1 MNTLGKTF
9 VALGVCV
16 VIILTLFFSRDFGAP
31 YGYKGDGFGTK
42 QEAIEDGIGA
52 SYTIEE
58 EIGTIEFDDGV
69 IYVCKTKD
77 NNLVISYMFL
87 NKQQTK
93 FYLEKYFIDTDL
105 EKAQWHSSENKIK
118 TNYRLAD
125 VSQELTTC
133 DNKPVEYED
142 FTVKLYDEV
151 KTVRVYYN
159 RAE

>member
-1 MNTLGKTF
+1 MNTLGKTLI
-9 VALGVCV
+9 ALGVSV
-16 VIILTLFFSRDFGAP
+16 VIFLTLFFSRDFGAP

-42 QEAIEDGIGA
+42 KEAVAFGIGA

-77 NNLVISYMFL
+77 NNIVVSYLFL
-87 NKQQTK
+87 NKQRTK
-93 FYLEKYFIDTDL
+93 YYFEKHFVDTDL
-105 EKAQWHSSENKIK
+105 ENTQWHSSENKVK
-118 TNYRLAD
+118 TNYRVAD

-133 DNKPVEYED
+133 DSMPVEHKD
-142 FTVKLYDEV
+142 FKVKLYDEE